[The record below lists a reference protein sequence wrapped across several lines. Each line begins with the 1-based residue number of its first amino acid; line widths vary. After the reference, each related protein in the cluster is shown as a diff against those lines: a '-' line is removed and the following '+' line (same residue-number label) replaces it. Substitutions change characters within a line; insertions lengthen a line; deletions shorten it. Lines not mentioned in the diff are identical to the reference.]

1 MHVTCADR
9 KVGSLPIRLLPMS
22 SCIFSVNS
30 SAVHSLASISD
41 EIFRLL
47 SLILFQ
53 IRFDFTAST
62 FRRSLNIGMFLSG
75 DMPNMSCMWCY
86 KISKKV
92 FSREV
97 WLSGRSGNSC
107 LLQEICFCNSCVPGI
122 SVSYNFDSFWK
133 QCEHRNWFPI
143 CIMSLPIW
151 SPISVIYL
159 RFTWCWALSY
169 LQSCYWNVTYTN
181 AMLYTMSYNYPFIS
195 IVGEYHG
202 LYWPALQYCSD
213 NFLQAGS
220 AIREKDLLVSSVV
233 LKANPFWSHKAT
245 MAVHIRY
252 CQDRSGALHPRFFQ
266 PETSCPLWTKALL

>member
-1 MHVTCADR
+1 M
-9 KVGSLPIRLLPMS
+9 
-22 SCIFSVNS
+22 
-30 SAVHSLASISD
+30 
-41 EIFRLL
+41 
-47 SLILFQ
+47 
-53 IRFDFTAST
+53 
-62 FRRSLNIGMFLSG
+62 
-75 DMPNMSCMWCY
+75 
-86 KISKKV
+86 

-245 MAVHIRY
+245 MAVLCTFGIARIDLEHYTLVSFNQKPLVHCGQKHCSRALCSLSSVTGSGHIKNKSWVPFFEHLNGY
-252 CQDRSGALHPRFFQ
+252 LSFISGKVEV
-266 PETSCPLWTKALL
+266 PESEGIYSTFLNYPVTVGTLVWKVSQILCKTLVTVLK